1 MKSWSISLSCLSL
14 LSISALAQQ
23 PAPPSGEV
31 LQACHADFQKFC
43 PGVRPGGGRLQECMA
58 PHKAELSQACKDALA
73 KAEQEH
79 APAANGGQSPPKSQ

>member
-1 MKSWSISLSCLSL
+1 MKSWWIALGCLSL

-23 PAPPSGEV
+23 PAPPSGAV
-31 LQACHADFQKFC
+31 RQACHADVQKLC
-43 PGVRPGGGRLQECMA
+43 PGMRPGGGAIKECMTS
-58 PHKAELSQACKDALA
+58 HKDQLSQACKDALA